1 MEVDVQIQMNS
12 QQKSRIATVYT
23 PSNYGGFY
31 CLTQH
36 VALQKYREVEKF
48 MLVQKN
54 VVLENGVDDGYF
66 GFVVSVRKKR
76 LLAAGTF

>member
-31 CLTQH
+31 WLTQH
-36 VALQKYREVEKF
+36 VALQNYRGLPKI
-48 MLVQKN
+48 
-54 VVLENGVDDGYF
+54 Y
-66 GFVVSVRKKR
+66 
-76 LLAAGTF
+76 AGSGNIWF